1 MDNLYQTQQLII
13 DLRRSREAD
22 AHRYRL
28 VRNDRIAANCVARPC
43 ARQHGIAFFAR
54 QSLAR
59 A

>member
-13 DLRRSREAD
+13 DLRRSKEAD
-22 AHRYRL
+22 ARRYRL
-28 VRNDRIAANCVARPC
+28 VRNDRIAANRAARPC
-43 ARQHGIAFFAR
+43 ARRHGIAFFAR